1 MDPNQ
6 WLLAQNGIWIYITLF
21 FLLLGGAIG
30 LPIPEDLPLLLAGIL
45 LHEGRAEL
53 DVTFVVAY
61 VAILLGDLIIY
72 AAGRKIG
79 PSLSKKSWFPIRISE
94 SQMRRMK
101 YKLDKRSL
109 LMIFVA
115 RHLFYLRTLTFLSC
129 GALKMNPWRFFLADA
144 AAALISVP
152 LVLALGYFAAEHYDY
167 VVALIKRAKF
177 WSLIVALLLIV
188 AFCIYHKR
196 KKRNAPAPKED
207 APEADGEI

>member
-1 MDPNQ
+1 MDQ
-6 WLLAQNGIWIYITLF
+6 WLLAQSGVWIYITLF
-21 FLLLGGAIG
+21 FLLMGGAIG

-53 DVTFVVAY
+53 DIVFVVAY
-61 VAILLGDLIIY
+61 AAILLGDLLIY
-72 AAGRKIG
+72 SAGRKIG
-79 PSLSKKSWFPIRISE
+79 PSISKRSWLRVSE
-94 SQMRRMK
+94 SQMRRIK

-129 GALKMNPWRFFLADA
+129 GALKMNIWRFLIADA

-167 VVALIKRAKF
+167 LVEILKRAKV
-177 WSLIVALLLIV
+177 WSFVIVLLLLV
-188 AFCIYHKR
+188 GYLIYLKRR
-196 KKRNAPAPKED
+196 KKAPVED
-207 APEADGEI
+207 ETEL